1 MNEVTVTLGGKSYA
15 VKQLPIRANREWRKR
30 FDEPI
35 DKMLSAFQEVGK
47 ASQIEFED
55 GKEMAKKI
63 GALLVARAGEIAGVL
78 LASMDMVL
86 DGLFAYAPE
95 LEADRERIETTATD
109 DEAMAAFVEVLKIA
123 YPFGRLLNL
132 AGQIGRSAGETSPN
146 SPAPNGG

>member
-15 VKQLPIRANREWRKR
+15 VKQLPIRANRAWRKR

-35 DKMLSAFQEVGK
+35 NKIMASIHLIGQLSKE
-47 ASQIEFED
+47 EFKD
-55 GKEMAKKI
+55 GKEMLQKI
-63 GALLVARAGEIAGVL
+63 GGILLARTGEIAEIL
-78 LASMDMVL
+78 LSSMDMVL

-132 AGQIGRSAGETSPN
+132 AGQLGRTGQETSPN
-146 SPAPNGG
+146 SARPNGE